1 MGLFHSLILLYFCT
15 KHSIYKIIT
24 YIFEK
29 LYFYLK
35 DEKTCRCFKVFRFQQ
50 KIWISF
56 HKILRV
62 YIRNVLFISKRPP
75 PLDGNKNILWSNVYW
90 KTDGQLNG
98 IWRSLGKI
106 ERATIP
112 KANLMVHS
120 KGRPLVARKE
130 IASSYL
136 YIFYITYY

>member
-50 KIWISF
+50 KIWIYF
-56 HKILRV
+56 HKIQRV
-62 YIRNVLFISKRPP
+62 YIRSVLFISKRPP
-75 PLDGNKNILWSNVYW
+75 SLPIATGWIQKYPMIKCILKNWWTVKWNLKKFRENRKSNYPESQSYGAVKW
-90 KTDGQLNG
+90 KTSRCSQRDR
-98 IWRSLGKI
+98 I
-106 ERATIP
+106 
-112 KANLMVHS
+112 
-120 KGRPLVARKE
+120 
-130 IASSYL
+130 
-136 YIFYITYY
+136 